1 MKTSTSETVLIEGV
15 EAKVA
20 LVIKPKLNVKYLWLV
35 RNHKNVV
42 FDSYLER
49 GNIQEEMVSNN

>member
-35 RNHKNVV
+35 QNHKNIV
-42 FDSYLER
+42 FDLYLAR
-49 GNIQEEMVSNN
+49 GNIWKEMVSNN